1 MAEIE
6 QRPTITLEAT
16 LRITE
21 AEVRALDALVGYGD
35 DAFVKVF
42 YEHLG
47 KSYMQP
53 HEAGL
58 RLFFKSVRALV
69 PGILRRTDDAR
80 LVFTGLRIAVPPPKE
95 PEA

>member
-1 MAEIE
+1 MSTIE
-6 QRPTITLEAT
+6 QRPTITL
-16 LRITE
+16 
-21 AEVRALDALVGYGD
+21 EVRALDALVGYGD

-47 KSYMQP
+47 KHYMQP

-58 RLFFKSVRALV
+58 KSVRELV

-80 LVFTGLRIAVPPPKE
+80 LVFTGQRIAVE
-95 PEA
+95 PQKKDGA